1 MQVILKEK
9 IRNLGSLGEVV
20 SVKPGYARNFLLPLG
35 KAMSANK
42 ENMAKFESYRA
53 DLEKASNDRLAEA
66 QARAEKLQNIVVTIA
81 ASAGE
86 GGKLFGSIGTRDLA
100 EAISAQGG
108 VVVNKQEVRLPQGA
122 LRQLGEYEIALGLHA
137 DVATVVKL
145 LIVAE

>member
-42 ENMAKFESYRA
+42 ENVAKFESYRA
-53 DLEKASNDRLAEA
+53 ELEKAANERLTAA
-66 QARAEKLQNIVVTIA
+66 QAKAEKLNDIAITIA

-86 GGKLFGSIGTRDLA
+86 GGKLFGSIGTRDIA
-100 EAISAQGG
+100 EAISAQSG
-108 VVVNKQEVRLPQGA
+108 VEVTKQEIRLSQGA
-122 LRQLGEYEIALGLHA
+122 LRQIGEYEISLGLHT
-137 DVATVVKL
+137 DVAVNVKIV
-145 LIVAE
+145 IVAE